1 MAGLKLVVLY
11 PRPTN
16 IETFERLYQQEHV
29 PLAAKKLV
37 GATKFI
43 ATRVL
48 DVPRGMTPPF
58 HRIAEIYFPSKEAFE
73 ACVGSEGGKET
84 LDHAMKI
91 STGGPPVLLL
101 TEEDTIQVAQAAN
114 P

>member
-11 PRPTN
+11 PRPTD
-16 IETFERLYQQEHV
+16 IEIFERLYQQEHL

-37 GATKFI
+37 GVTKFI

-73 ACVGSEGGKET
+73 TCVGSEGGKET

-101 TEEDTIQVAQAAN
+101 TEEDTIQVVQAAN